1 MTKTDF
7 GQNRLLQGWLLLCVL
22 MVAVMVPLG
31 GVTRLTE
38 SGLSIVDWRP
48 VTGTLPPLSQAAWQ
62 VEFDKYQTSPQ
73 FQQVNHDITPQEFR
87 KIFLMEWAHRLWGRL
102 IFLAYLLPFVVFW
115 WRGWLSSQQKRWYGA
130 LVILVPIQGL
140 MGWLMVQS
148 GLMDEPRVS
157 PLRLAV
163 HLGLALLLFSLTL
176 WQSWKLRPTGADTM
190 PKLVPTGLNA
200 LSRLMLSL
208 LLLTTLAGALV
219 AGNRAGWIYNE
230 FPLMGG
236 QWIPAEYGSLQPWW
250 QNGISNHAAVQFHHR
265 WLGVLTALL
274 AIMQW
279 GVFAMRQGVDR
290 PLRRAM
296 TLVALLALLQA
307 GLGISTLLLGVPIWL
322 AAVHQANILALLAAT
337 LWLRWQCQPL
347 SKPQGIAVT
356 E

>member
-73 FQQVNHDITPQEFR
+73 FQQVNHDISPQEFR

-102 IFLAYLLPFVVFW
+102 IFLAYLLPFAVFW

-200 LSRLMLSL
+200 LSRLMLLL

-250 QNGISNHAAVQFHHR
+250 QNFISNHAAVQFHHR
-265 WLGVLTALL
+265 WLGMATVVLALT
-274 AIMQW
+274 QW
-279 GVFAMRQGVDR
+279 GIFAMRQGVDR
-290 PLRRAM
+290 PLRRA
-296 TLVALLALLQA
+296 VAMIAILALLQA

>member
-200 LSRLMLSL
+200 LSRLMLFL

-250 QNGISNHAAVQFHHR
+250 QNGISNHATVQFHHR

-279 GVFAMRQGVDR
+279 GAFGLRQGVDR
-290 PLRRAM
+290 PLRRAI

-337 LWLRWQCQPL
+337 LWLRWQCQPFK
-347 SKPQGIAVT
+347 SPRV
-356 E
+356 

>member
-1 MTKTDF
+1 MTKTDIRK
-7 GQNRLLQGWLLLCVL
+7 NRLLYYWLLLCVL

-48 VTGTLPPLSQAAWQ
+48 VTGTLPPLSDAAWQ

-73 FQQVNHDITPQEFR
+73 FRQVNHDISPQEFR

-115 WRGWLSSQQKRWYGA
+115 WRGWLSTQQKRWYGA

-176 WQSWKLRPTGADTM
+176 WQAWKLRSVAADSAS
-190 PKLVPTGLNA
+190 KSVPTGLNA
-200 LSRLMLSL
+200 LSRLMLFL

-219 AGNRAGWIYNE
+219 AGNRAGWVYNE

-236 QWIPAEYGSLQPWW
+236 QWLPAEYGALQPWW
-250 QNGISNHAAVQFHHR
+250 QNFISNHAAVQFHHR
-265 WLGVLTALL
+265 WLGMATVVLALT
-274 AIMQW
+274 QW
-279 GVFAMRQGVDR
+279 GVFAMRQGVAK
-290 PLRRAM
+290 PLRRA
-296 TLVALLALLQA
+296 VAMVAMLALLQSA
-307 GLGISTLLLGVPIWL
+307 LGISTLLLGVPIWL
-322 AAVHQANILALLAAT
+322 AAVHQVNILALLAAT
-337 LWLRWQCQPL
+337 LWLRWQC
-347 SKPQGIAVT
+347 T
-356 E
+356 ECQTARIRA

>member
-1 MTKTDF
+1 MTKTDIRK
-7 GQNRLLQGWLLLCVL
+7 NRLLYYWLLLCVL

-48 VTGTLPPLSQAAWQ
+48 VTGTLPPLSDAAWQ

-73 FQQVNHDITPQEFR
+73 FQQVNHDISPQEFR

-115 WRGWLSSQQKRWYGA
+115 WRGWLSIPQKRWYGA

-176 WQSWKLRPTGADTM
+176 WQAWKLRSVAGNEPSRQ
-190 PKLVPTGLNA
+190 VPTGLNA
-200 LSRLMLSL
+200 LSRLMLFL

-219 AGNRAGWIYNE
+219 AGNRAGWVYNE

-236 QWIPAEYGSLQPWW
+236 QWLPAEYGALQPWW
-250 QNGISNHAAVQFHHR
+250 QNFISNHAAVQFHHR
-265 WLGVLTALL
+265 WLGMATVVL
-274 AIMQW
+274 AITQW

-290 PLRRAM
+290 PLRRA
-296 TLVALLALLQA
+296 VAMVAMLALLQSA
-307 GLGISTLLLGVPIWL
+307 LGIATLLLGVPIWL
-322 AAVHQANILALLAAT
+322 AAVHQVNILALLAAT
-337 LWLRWQCQPL
+337 LWLRWQC
-347 SKPQGIAVT
+347 T
-356 E
+356 ECQTARPRA

>member
-176 WQSWKLRPTGADTM
+176 WQSWKLRPIGADTM

-200 LSRLMLSL
+200 LSRLMLFL

-265 WLGVLTALL
+265 WLGMATVVLALT
-274 AIMQW
+274 QW
-279 GVFAMRQGVDR
+279 GAFGLRQGVDR

-296 TLVALLALLQA
+296 TLVALLTLLQA
-307 GLGISTLLLGVPIWL
+307 ALGISTLLLGVPIWL